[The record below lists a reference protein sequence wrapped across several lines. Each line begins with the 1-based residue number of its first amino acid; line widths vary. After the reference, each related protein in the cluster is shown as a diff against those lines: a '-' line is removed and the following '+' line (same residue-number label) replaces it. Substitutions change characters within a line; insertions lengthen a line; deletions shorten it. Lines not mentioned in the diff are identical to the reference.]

1 MELAEI
7 CQCGLSIDSGCLSL
21 RSQAKRLQIVKV
33 KAQDNYDS
41 LDLSLLWESGYGLKK
56 KDIVTPLSPTVLS
69 VECVLWV
76 SNFKEYPEKKT
87 LSHLLPTTVSCLKF
101 EETPWS
107 DCLTLH
113 SLTKQLMPQWK
124 TLKHSGVWCMVVF
137 AVPTGRS
144 NEGMG

>member
-7 CQCGLSIDSGCLSL
+7 WQCGLSIDSGCLSL

-56 KDIVTPLSPTVLS
+56 KDIVTPLSPTVLKW
-69 VECVLWV
+69 VKCFCV
-76 SNFKEYPEKKT
+76 SNFKEYPEKT

-101 EETPWS
+101 EESTQP
-107 DCLTLH
+107 LLLYTL
-113 SLTKQLMPQWK
+113 LQ
-124 TLKHSGVWCMVVF
+124 
-137 AVPTGRS
+137 
-144 NEGMG
+144 NN

>member
-7 CQCGLSIDSGCLSL
+7 WQCGLSIDSGCLSL

-69 VECVLWV
+69 ESSVFV
-76 SNFKEYPEKKT
+76 SPISRNILKKT